1 MAKKGKI
8 DESKIADLTEGYGGE
23 FGPIT
28 PDEPAS
34 KEEEIALGIGMH
46 TMMEKLADEK
56 FIPKVANLLHQDQ
69 RPLMQ
74 VIPELLKPMLLA
86 IKSEVEKETGEPAP
100 ASIFFAEGGLMQEGV
115 DRLFEFAQALDIPGS
130 DDPDMYSAALMNI
143 HKMAGE
149 HVLETGDEAAISE
162 ALELGGD
169 MVAASYGAKD
179 LDDAQNILNK
189 QMRKKGVSDSVEQGL
204 LGGL

>member
-1 MAKKGKI
+1 MGEAQ
-8 DESKIADLTEGYGGE
+8 IADLTEGYGGE
-23 FGPIT
+23 FGPVT

-34 KEEEIALGIGMH
+34 REEEVALGIGLH

-56 FIPKVANLLHQDQ
+56 FIPKVANLFHQDQ

-74 VIPELLKPMLLA
+74 VIPDLLEPMLLSV
-86 IKSEVEKETGEPAP
+86 KNEVEKQTGEPAP
-100 ASIFFAEGGLMQEGV
+100 ASIFFAEGALIQEGI

-130 DDPDMYSAALMNI
+130 DDPDMYSASLMNM
-143 HKMAGE
+143 HKKAGE
-149 HVLETGDEAAISE
+149 YILESGDEGAISE

-169 MVAASYGAKD
+169 MVAASYGASD
-179 LDDAQNILNK
+179 LDDAQVMLNK
-189 QMRKKGVSDSVEQGL
+189 QMRKKGVPDAVEQGL